1 VIAPTASGCRAH
13 GSVVYLHGV
22 GGTRPAWW
30 RPISRALGGLPV
42 DLVAPAYDDLLTTSG
57 RVYARR
63 ERAPEAMPHDDAR
76 HAYVLRQRRL
86 ADLVD
91 AVGESTRLAWPA
103 ALPHPADVAGR
114 LPLGSMLRAP
124 VFGLDQVGRYLD
136 DEARRAAVLHRAG
149 SMVLSAPRP
158 RVVIA
163 HSLGSLVA
171 WDLLADP
178 RICVDL
184 LITLGSP
191 LGHAALE
198 VESASFPYHRVG
210 AWLNV
215 VHLLDPVPA
224 GRGLHGSFPAAIDV
238 FLAPGSGGPAKPGST
253 LSRFAAAVAGVAT
266 SHLDSTYLVS
276 PTVLAAVREAMQ
288 VSEGMLVHG
297 PQAAAS

>member
-1 VIAPTASGCRAH
+1 MI
-13 GSVVYLHGV
+13 
-22 GGTRPAWW
+22 
-30 RPISRALGGLPV
+30 
-42 DLVAPAYDDLLTTSG
+42 
-57 RVYARR
+57 
-63 ERAPEAMPHDDAR
+63 
-76 HAYVLRQRRL
+76 
-86 ADLVD
+86 
-91 AVGESTRLAWPA
+91 
-103 ALPHPADVAGR
+103 
-114 LPLGSMLRAP
+114 
-124 VFGLDQVGRYLD
+124 
-136 DEARRAAVLHRAG
+136 
-149 SMVLSAPRP
+149 LSAPRP

-171 WDLLADP
+171 WDLLEDP

-224 GRGLHGSFPAAIDV
+224 GRGLHDSFPAAIDV